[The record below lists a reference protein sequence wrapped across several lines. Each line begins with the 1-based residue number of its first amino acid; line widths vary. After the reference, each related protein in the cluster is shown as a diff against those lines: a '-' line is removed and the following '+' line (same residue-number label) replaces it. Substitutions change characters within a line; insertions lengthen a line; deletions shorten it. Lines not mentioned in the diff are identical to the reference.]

1 MLLESEAKQVELP
14 AQMFIDIPVHAGD
27 RLRHVQPGAGGYGDP
42 WERDPRRVQEDV
54 LDEKISVAYA
64 EREYGVVLDPQTLR
78 VDHERTAALR
88 RSRDERTGREGVGAS
103 IETSAAEGSPQL
115 ASK

>member
-1 MLLESEAKQVELP
+1 M
-14 AQMFIDIPVHAGD
+14 
-27 RLRHVQPGAGGYGDP
+27 Y
-42 WERDPRRVQEDV
+42 RRV
-54 LDEKISVAYA
+54 LSACHSPASLALLFFFLMIRRPPRSTLFPYTTLFRSYA

-88 RSRDERTGREGVGAS
+88 RSRDGRAGREGVGAAR
-103 IETSAAEGSPQL
+103 ETAAAAGSTQL

>member
-1 MLLESEAKQVELP
+1 GWQVPRGSVGVPQVALSERRRAMVRTCRVRSVPYGLAGGNPGTPFQVLLESEAKQVELP

-54 LDEKISVAYA
+54 LDEKISVAY
-64 EREYGVVLDPQTLR
+64 
-78 VDHERTAALR
+78 
-88 RSRDERTGREGVGAS
+88 
-103 IETSAAEGSPQL
+103 
-115 ASK
+115 